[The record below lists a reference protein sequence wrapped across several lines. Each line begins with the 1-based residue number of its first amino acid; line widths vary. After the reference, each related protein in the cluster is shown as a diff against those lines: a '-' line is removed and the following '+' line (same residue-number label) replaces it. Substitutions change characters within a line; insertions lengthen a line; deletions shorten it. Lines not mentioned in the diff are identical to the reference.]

1 MINNLPKTFLEK
13 LSLIYN
19 PKDIEIIINWFK
31 TERVTSLRIN
41 TLKSDQD
48 EIEMFF
54 TKNNI
59 SFEKIKFLPYTYIID
74 KKHEYFLKW
83 SRIFYDGKI
92 YIQWIAS
99 QIPATLLELQKW
111 DKVLDLTAAPWSKTT
126 QISAILE
133 NTGEIIA
140 IEQNQIRFDKLNY
153 NIKLQ
158 WCTNVKAIKTDAN
171 KIKNLFKNETF
182 DKIIFDAPCSAE
194 WKIDLNNEKTYWFW
208 SEENILNKQ
217 KIQKEIIDNTIN
229 LLKKWWIFIYSTCT
243 LSPEENEEIID
254 YILNNYPDFKVEK
267 ICLDFEFVRNG
278 ITEFNSKK
286 YNKEVIKSIRVLLSK
301 ISEGFFICKMKKI

>member
-1 MINNLPKTFLEK
+1 MLPNSFIKKLEE
-13 LSLIYN
+13 IYN
-19 PKDIEIIINWFK
+19 LEDLKLVLNWFK
-31 TERVTSLRIN
+31 FKRITSLRVN
-41 TLKSDQD
+41 TLKSNPK
-48 EIEMFF
+48 EIEDFF
-54 TKNNI
+54 KENNI
-59 SFEKIKFLPYTYIID
+59 DFEKINFLQNTYTID

-92 YIQWIAS
+92 YIQWITS
-99 QIPATLLELQKW
+99 QIPVTLLELQKW
-111 DKVLDLTAAPWSKTT
+111 DKVLDITAAPWSKTT

-133 NTGEIIA
+133 NSWEIIA
-140 IEQNQIRFDKLNY
+140 CEQNQIRFDKLNY

-194 WKIDLNNEKTYWFW
+194 WRIDLNNEKTYWFW
-208 SEENILNKQ
+208 SEKNILNKQ

-243 LSPEENEEIID
+243 LVPEENEEIID
-254 YILNNYPDFKVEK
+254 YILDKYKNFKVEE
-267 ICLDFEFVRNG
+267 ICINFEFARKG
-278 ITEFNSKK
+278 MTEFNSKK
-286 YNKEVIKSIRVLLSK
+286 FNKEISKTIRILPSK
-301 ISEGFFICKMKKI
+301 INEGFFICKLIKI